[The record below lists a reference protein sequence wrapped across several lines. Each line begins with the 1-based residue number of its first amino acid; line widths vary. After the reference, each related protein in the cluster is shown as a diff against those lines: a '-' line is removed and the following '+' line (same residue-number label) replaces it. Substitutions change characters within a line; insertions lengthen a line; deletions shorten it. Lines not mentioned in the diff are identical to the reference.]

1 MWLDGGRFDGW
12 SEHFSF
18 DRWMSAAATAFA
30 DQPVDVDWYTT
41 RERDR
46 AEVLPWDHLDSGLDK
61 DWLWQDWQDSLSD
74 VEVEDCRWTPC
85 FDCGV
90 CDTMGTDIQIG
101 PTGRTLLPLRCCRR
115 SGMGRQPDARDVA
128 PAVQRLRVHFAKRGR
143 LRFTSH
149 RDFQRVFER
158 AIRRADVPVA
168 FSAGF
173 SPHPK
178 ISYVGAASTGA
189 ASEAEYLEIAVTRVC
204 DPAQVRAELD
214 AALPPGFDVIEVLEA
229 RGGSLPERIDTSH
242 WQVTLNGVD
251 PRDAARAVAAFL
263 QAESIPVERV
273 LKDGRR
279 TLDARL
285 PVVRLGVVGDL
296 EATGCAILEMVVRHL
311 TPAVRPDDVL
321 AGLRQVSDLAPPLP
335 PLVLRLAQG
344 HLDEFGK
351 LADPLAPDRD
361 AAAGADPAVGIP
373 ATR

>member
-1 MWLDGGRFDGW
+1 M
-12 SEHFSF
+12 
-18 DRWMSAAATAFA
+18 A
-30 DQPVDVDWYTT
+30 
-41 RERDR
+41 
-46 AEVLPWDHLDSGLDK
+46 
-61 DWLWQDWQDSLSD
+61 
-74 VEVEDCRWTPC
+74 
-85 FDCGV
+85 
-90 CDTMGTDIQIG
+90 
-101 PTGRTLLPLRCCRR
+101 
-115 SGMGRQPDARDVA
+115 RQPDAREVA

-158 AIRRADVPVA
+158 AVRRAEVPVA

-189 ASEAEYLEIAVTRVC
+189 ASEAEYLELGLTRVC
-204 DPAQVRAELD
+204 DPEQVRLALD
-214 AALPPGFDVIEVLEA
+214 AALPPGFDVLEVVEA
-229 RGGSLPERIDTSH
+229 SPGPGSSLPDRIDASH
-242 WQVTLNGVD
+242 WQVTLNGVS
-251 PRDAARAVAAFL
+251 PQTARTAVDAFL
-263 QAESIPVERV
+263 QTESISVERV

-285 PVVRLGVVGDL
+285 PVVSLGVVESD
-296 EATGCAILEMVVRHL
+296 ESADCVILDMVVRHL

-335 PLVLRLAQG
+335 PLVTRLAQG
-344 HLDEFGK
+344 HLDETGR

-361 AAAGADPAVGIP
+361 AAARPNPAAGTP

>member
-1 MWLDGGRFDGW
+1 
-12 SEHFSF
+12 
-18 DRWMSAAATAFA
+18 
-30 DQPVDVDWYTT
+30 
-41 RERDR
+41 
-46 AEVLPWDHLDSGLDK
+46 
-61 DWLWQDWQDSLSD
+61 
-74 VEVEDCRWTPC
+74 
-85 FDCGV
+85 
-90 CDTMGTDIQIG
+90 
-101 PTGRTLLPLRCCRR
+101 
-115 SGMGRQPDARDVA
+115 MGRQPDAREVA
-128 PAVQRLRVHFAKRGR
+128 PAVQRLRIHFAKRGR

-158 AIRRADVPVA
+158 AIRRAEVPVA

-189 ASEAEYLEIAVTRVC
+189 ASEAEYLEISVTRVC
-204 DPAQVRAELD
+204 DPAVVRAELD
-214 AALPPGFDVIEVLEA
+214 NALPPGFDVIEVLEA
-229 RGGSLPERIDTSH
+229 HGGSLPDRIDTSH

-251 PRDAARAVAAFL
+251 PRDAQVAVAAFL

-285 PVVRLGVVGDL
+285 PVVHLGVVGDL
-296 EATGCAILEMVVRHL
+296 GATGCAILEMVVRHL

>member
-1 MWLDGGRFDGW
+1 M
-12 SEHFSF
+12 
-18 DRWMSAAATAFA
+18 A
-30 DQPVDVDWYTT
+30 
-41 RERDR
+41 
-46 AEVLPWDHLDSGLDK
+46 
-61 DWLWQDWQDSLSD
+61 
-74 VEVEDCRWTPC
+74 
-85 FDCGV
+85 
-90 CDTMGTDIQIG
+90 
-101 PTGRTLLPLRCCRR
+101 
-115 SGMGRQPDARDVA
+115 RQPDARDVA

-158 AIRRADVPVA
+158 AVRRAEVPVA

-204 DPAQVRAELD
+204 DPAQVRAQLD
-214 AALPPGFDVIEVLEA
+214 AALPAGFDVIEVLEA
-229 RGGSLPERIDTSH
+229 RGGSLPDRIDTSH
-242 WQVTLNGVD
+242 WQVTLNGVE
-251 PRDAARAVAAFL
+251 PAEAAAAVAAFL
-263 QAESIPVERV
+263 QAGSIPVERV

-296 EATGCAILEMVVRHL
+296 EAAGCAILDMVVRHL

-361 AAAGADPAVGIP
+361 AATGANPAVEIP

>member
-1 MWLDGGRFDGW
+1 
-12 SEHFSF
+12 
-18 DRWMSAAATAFA
+18 
-30 DQPVDVDWYTT
+30 
-41 RERDR
+41 
-46 AEVLPWDHLDSGLDK
+46 
-61 DWLWQDWQDSLSD
+61 
-74 VEVEDCRWTPC
+74 
-85 FDCGV
+85 
-90 CDTMGTDIQIG
+90 
-101 PTGRTLLPLRCCRR
+101 
-115 SGMGRQPDARDVA
+115 MGRQPDARDVA
-128 PAVQRLRVHFAKRGR
+128 PADQRLRVHFAKRGR

-158 AIRRADVPVA
+158 AIRRAEVPVA

-189 ASEAEYLEIAVTRVC
+189 ASEAEYLEISVTRVC

-229 RGGSLPERIDTSH
+229 RGGSLPDRIDASH
-242 WQVTLNGVD
+242 WQVTLGGVD
-251 PRDAARAVAAFL
+251 PRDAQVAVAAFL
-263 QAESIPVERV
+263 QAESIPVERI

-285 PVVRLGVVGDL
+285 PVVHLGVVGDFD
-296 EATGCAILEMVVRHL
+296 ATGCAILDMVVRHL

>member
-1 MWLDGGRFDGW
+1 M
-12 SEHFSF
+12 
-18 DRWMSAAATAFA
+18 A
-30 DQPVDVDWYTT
+30 
-41 RERDR
+41 
-46 AEVLPWDHLDSGLDK
+46 
-61 DWLWQDWQDSLSD
+61 
-74 VEVEDCRWTPC
+74 
-85 FDCGV
+85 
-90 CDTMGTDIQIG
+90 
-101 PTGRTLLPLRCCRR
+101 
-115 SGMGRQPDARDVA
+115 RQPDARDVA

-158 AIRRADVPVA
+158 AVRRAGVPVA

-189 ASEAEYLEIAVTRVC
+189 ASEAEYLEIAVTRIC

-214 AALPPGFDVIEVLEA
+214 AALPAGFDVIEVLES
-229 RGGSLPERIDTSH
+229 RGGSLPDRIDTSH

-251 PRDAARAVAAFL
+251 PSDAAAAVATFL

-285 PVVRLGVVGDL
+285 PVVSLGVVGDL
-296 EATGCAILEMVVRHL
+296 EANGCAILDMVVRHL

>member
-1 MWLDGGRFDGW
+1 
-12 SEHFSF
+12 
-18 DRWMSAAATAFA
+18 
-30 DQPVDVDWYTT
+30 
-41 RERDR
+41 
-46 AEVLPWDHLDSGLDK
+46 
-61 DWLWQDWQDSLSD
+61 
-74 VEVEDCRWTPC
+74 
-85 FDCGV
+85 
-90 CDTMGTDIQIG
+90 
-101 PTGRTLLPLRCCRR
+101 
-115 SGMGRQPDARDVA
+115 MGRQPDARDVA
-128 PAVQRLRVHFAKRGR
+128 PAVQRLRIHFAKRGR

-158 AIRRADVPVA
+158 AVRRAEVPVA

-204 DPAQVRAELD
+204 DPAEVRAELD

-229 RGGSLPERIDTSH
+229 RGGSLPDRIDTSH

-251 PRDAARAVAAFL
+251 PREAAMAVAAFL

-285 PVVRLGVVGDL
+285 PVVHFGVVGDL
-296 EATGCAILEMVVRHL
+296 EATGCAILDMVVRHL

-361 AAAGADPAVGIP
+361 AAAGADPAVEIP